1 MPTYVDPARCDG
13 CKGGQRTACMYV
25 CPNDLML
32 LDSVSMKAFN
42 QEPDACWECYSCVK
56 ICPQGAISVR
66 PYADFAPLGGV
77 CLPLRGSRDIA
88 WTVRF
93 RNGLEKR
100 FTFPIRTTP
109 EDSISH
115 PADLAADASLEDN
128 RLGTETRPA
137 PAPIGAVRQ
146 RAEVSDADR
155 QRSFVTHS
163 LREVHHA
170 R

>member
-1 MPTYVDPARCDG
+1 MPTYVDPAKCDG

-32 LDSVSMKAFN
+32 LDSTSMKAFN

-77 CLPLRGSRDIA
+77 CLPLRGSQQIS

-93 RNGLEKR
+93 RNGLQKR
-100 FTFPIRTTP
+100 FSFPIRTTA
-109 EDSISH
+109 EDSIEP
-115 PADLAADASLEDN
+115 PAPLAPDASLEDN
-128 RLGTETRPA
+128 RLSTEGTPA
-137 PAPIGAVRQ
+137 AVPTQAAPVR
-146 RAEVSDADR
+146 ATVSEPDR
-155 QRSFVTHS
+155 QRIFRTHS
-163 LREVHHA
+163 PRLEDA
-170 R
+170 

>member
-1 MPTYVDPARCDG
+1 MPTYVDPAKCDG

-32 LDSVSMKAFN
+32 LDSTSMKAFN

-77 CLPLRGSRDIA
+77 CLPLRGSQQIS

-93 RNGLEKR
+93 RNGLQKR
-100 FTFPIRTTP
+100 FSFPIRTTA
-109 EDSISH
+109 EDSIEP
-115 PADLAADASLEDN
+115 PAPLAQDASLDDN
-128 RLGTETRPA
+128 RLSTEAA
-137 PAPIGAVRQ
+137 PAAGPAHAMQAGATVSEPDKQ
-146 RAEVSDADR
+146 RIFR
-155 QRSFVTHS
+155 THS
-163 LREVHHA
+163 PRREDA
-170 R
+170 

>member
-77 CLPLRGSRDIA
+77 CLPLRGSRDIS

-93 RNGLEKR
+93 RNGMQKR

-109 EDSISH
+109 EDSIEL
-115 PADLAADASLEDN
+115 PPPLGEDASLEDG
-128 RLGTETRPA
+128 RLSTEAIPA
-137 PAPIGAVRQ
+137 AAPSHAAPERVT
-146 RAEVSDADR
+146 VSEPDR
-155 QRSFVTHS
+155 ERFFQTHS
-163 LREVHHA
+163 PRREDA
-170 R
+170 